1 MEKRNKV
8 KIKVTCIEW
17 TSKKV
22 ERICEVD
29 KEEYERCE
37 IYGLGYL
44 DGGDLQT
51 DLEGFNADTISTKI
65 LDDDYENN
73 MTEIEW
79 EEE

>member
-8 KIKVTCIEW
+8 WIKVTCIEW

-29 KEEYERCE
+29 TDEYENN

-44 DGGDLQT
+44 DGGDLEI
-51 DLEGFNADTISTKI
+51 DLEGFDAKTISTKI
-65 LDDDYENN
+65 LDDDWENN
-73 MTEIEW
+73 TTDIEW

>member
-1 MEKRNKV
+1 MNEEKV

-29 KEEYERCE
+29 KVEYDKCN

-44 DGGDLQT
+44 DSGDLQT
-51 DLEGFNADTISTKI
+51 DAEGFNADTIATKI

-73 MTEIEW
+73 MTDIEW

>member
-1 MEKRNKV
+1 MSNKI

-29 KEEYERCE
+29 KDEYEQSKK
-37 IYGLGYL
+37 YGIRFL
-44 DGGDLQT
+44 DGGDLST
-51 DLEGFNADTISTKI
+51 DVEGFNADTISTKI
-65 LDDDYENN
+65 LDDDYEND
-73 MTEIEW
+73 MTDIEW